1 MLPRTALGALFAEVI
16 YGEPVMNETSFNRFA
31 KYIGT
36 GVRSRATRHD
46 TNTNTNIDKQTV
58 RTLQSLT
65 SLGSRLT

>member
-1 MLPRTALGALFAEVI
+1 MLPRTALEALFAEVI

-31 KYIGT
+31 NYIGT
-36 GVRSRATRHD
+36 GIRSRATRHD
-46 TNTNTNIDKQTV
+46 TNTNIDKQTV